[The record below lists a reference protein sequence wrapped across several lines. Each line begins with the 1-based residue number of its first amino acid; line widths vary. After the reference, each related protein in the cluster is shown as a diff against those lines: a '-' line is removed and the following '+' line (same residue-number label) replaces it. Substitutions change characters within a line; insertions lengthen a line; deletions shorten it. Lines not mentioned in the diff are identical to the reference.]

1 MKTDIQGI
9 KDGAKAAIIVGNTL
23 AAIIGVLS
31 YGGRVIVPMA
41 FDAPGSEN
49 DIMLQIFARA
59 IWYLPTACLLT
70 IPLSWWLYHRSRLS
84 SAQIV
89 SISPILVVV
98 LCIAIIT
105 IISLF

>member
-23 AAIIGVLS
+23 ASIIGVLS
-31 YGGRVIVPMA
+31 YGGRVILPMA
-41 FDAPGSEN
+41 FDTPGSEN
-49 DIMLQIFARA
+49 DIMLEIFVRVM
-59 IWYLPTACLLT
+59 WYFPTACLLT

-89 SISPILVVV
+89 SNLPLLLVV

-105 IISLF
+105 IVSLF